1 MCQRAAI
8 APPPSPTF
16 LLQILI
22 VPVIDNTATVE
33 NNKTWKSSEHVPA
46 LPAAKMLWYRRHYL
60 PSEEDWAHPEASP
73 LLWTGD
79 WSKLPEARIVVGGL
93 DILRG
98 EGEQFGKKLT
108 NTGVE
113 AKTFVM
119 EGMPHP
125 FLAMDGALQA
135 GRDAINIM
143 VEGLKTAFG

>member
-1 MCQRAAI
+1 M
-8 APPPSPTF
+8 APPPSPNF

-22 VPVIDNTATVE
+22 VPVTDNTATVE

-60 PSEEDWAHPEASP
+60 PNEEDWAHPEASP

-79 WSKLPEARIVVGGL
+79 WSKLPKAKIVVGGM
-93 DILRG
+93 DILRE

-108 NTGVE
+108 KACVE
-113 AKTFVM
+113 AKVFVM

-135 GRDAINIM
+135 GRDAINII
-143 VEGLKTAFG
+143 VEGLKTAFS